1 MCMCDRQSI
10 QMKTILFLVLYCNDH
25 LIERSSR
32 ATAIRLPSA
41 LNLELKI
48 FFINL
53 KLATIEKALVSQIFR
68 LPSKSDAA
76 NNPESWGYQLTD
88 EIAIETA
95 GPALDT
101 AALAMTLLEAI
112 EMCLRDL
119 LSGFF

>member
-1 MCMCDRQSI
+1 M
-10 QMKTILFLVLYCNDH
+10 
-25 LIERSSR
+25 ERSSS

-41 LNLELKI
+41 LNLELNI

-53 KLATIEKALVSQIFR
+53 KLATIEKVFVSQIFR

-88 EIAIETA
+88 ETAGETA

-101 AALAMTLLEAI
+101 AALPVTLLEAI
-112 EMCLRDL
+112 EIGLRDL